1 MTKNEIAI
9 LQAAEKNQLAVLQ
22 TSPKQYLQALRPK
35 SVDDVFASSEPALG
49 MIAKELGENQARAV
63 VVIMISE
70 IVDFFNSSNTM
81 NDSQVA
87 TTTDLI
93 IEEYPYFKIDDLKL
107 CFRNAMKG
115 RYGEIYNRLDG
126 SVIMNW
132 LKQYNQERCAKADI
146 ASYNEY
152 KEHIGEENTGLFYD
166 DYRNQLKE
174 LASQGNTDAQEALR
188 RSNEVLHFMKK
199 KSLEKQ
205 KKQLEEYEQK
215 LAGKRV

>member
-9 LQAAEKNQLAVLQ
+9 LQAAEKKQLAVLQ

-63 VVIMISE
+63 VVILLSE

-107 CFRNAMKG
+107 AFRNGIKG
-115 RYGEIYNRLDG
+115 KYGEIYNRLDG
-126 SVIMNW
+126 SVIMGW
-132 LKQYNQERCAKADI
+132 LKQYNRERCAKADI
-146 ASYNEY
+146 ISYNEHKNRQ
-152 KEHIGEENTGLFYD
+152 KEESGLFYD
-166 DYRNQLKE
+166 DYRNQLKL
-174 LASQGNTDAQEALR
+174 LASNGDKDAQEALR
-188 RSNEVLHFMKK
+188 RSDEVLAFMKAK
-199 KSLEKQ
+199 KLEKQ
-205 KKQLEEYEQK
+205 KKQLEKYDNE
-215 LAGKRV
+215 RR

>member
-1 MTKNEIAI
+1 ME
-9 LQAAEKNQLAVLQ
+9 
-22 TSPKQYLQALRPK
+22 
-35 SVDDVFASSEPALG
+35 F
-49 MIAKELGENQARAV
+49 GENHARAI
-63 VVIMISE
+63 VVILLSE
-70 IVDFFNSSNTM
+70 VVDFFNASNTM

-87 TTTDLI
+87 ITTDLI

-199 KSLEKQ
+199 RSLEKQ

>member
-9 LQAAEKNQLAVLQ
+9 LQAAEKKQLAVLQ

-63 VVIMISE
+63 VVILLSE

-107 CFRNAMKG
+107 AFRNGIKG
-115 RYGEIYNRLDG
+115 KYGEIYNRLDG
-126 SVIMNW
+126 SVIMGW
-132 LKQYNQERCAKADI
+132 LKQYNRERCAKADI
-146 ASYNEY
+146 ISYNEHKNRQ
-152 KEHIGEENTGLFYD
+152 KEEPGLFYD
-166 DYRNQLKE
+166 DYRNQLKL
-174 LASQGNTDAQEALR
+174 LASNGDKDAQEALR
-188 RSNEVLHFMKK
+188 RSDEVLAFMKAK
-199 KSLEKQ
+199 KLEKQ
-205 KKQLEEYEQK
+205 KKQLEKYDNE
-215 LAGKRV
+215 RR

>member
-1 MTKNEIAI
+1 MMTKNEIAI
-9 LQAAEKNQLAVLQ
+9 LQAAEKKQLAVLQ

-63 VVIMISE
+63 VVILLSE

-107 CFRNAMKG
+107 AFRNGIKG
-115 RYGEIYNRLDG
+115 KYGEIYNRLDG
-126 SVIMNW
+126 SVIMGW
-132 LKQYNQERCAKADI
+132 LKQYNRERCAKADI
-146 ASYNEY
+146 ISYNEHKNRQ
-152 KEHIGEENTGLFYD
+152 KEEPGLFYD
-166 DYRNQLKE
+166 DYRNQLKL
-174 LASQGNTDAQEALR
+174 LASNGDKDAQEALR
-188 RSNEVLHFMKK
+188 RSDEVLAFMKAK
-199 KSLEKQ
+199 KLEKQ
-205 KKQLEEYEQK
+205 KKQLEKYDNE
-215 LAGKRV
+215 RR